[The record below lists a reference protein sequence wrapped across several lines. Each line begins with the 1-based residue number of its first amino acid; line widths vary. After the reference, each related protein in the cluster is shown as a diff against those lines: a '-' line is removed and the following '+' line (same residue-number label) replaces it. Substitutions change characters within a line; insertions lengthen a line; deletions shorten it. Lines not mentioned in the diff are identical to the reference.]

1 MNDDVDEI
9 VDVSCVNWMMR
20 WIDCMLRELH
30 LSTCSEP
37 SFLSSHCVEYNS
49 KNKNKN
55 GYHMSE
61 INYFKFYIL

>member
-1 MNDDVDEI
+1 
-9 VDVSCVNWMMR
+9 
-20 WIDCMLRELH
+20 MLRELH
-30 LSTCSEP
+30 LSTYSGP
-37 SFLSSHCVEYNS
+37 SFWSSHCIEYNS